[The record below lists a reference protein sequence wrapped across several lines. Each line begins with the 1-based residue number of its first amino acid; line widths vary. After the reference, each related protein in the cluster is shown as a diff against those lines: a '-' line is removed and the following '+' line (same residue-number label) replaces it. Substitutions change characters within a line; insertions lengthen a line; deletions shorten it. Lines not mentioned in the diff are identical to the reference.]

1 MKDQEI
7 TIETKK
13 VNAGHYEITVTE
25 SISGVIKKY
34 IETDM
39 QLIDALSEEDGMY
52 DISQYDAMQLM
63 IEKAGF

>member
-7 TIETKK
+7 TVETKK
-13 VNAGHYEITVTE
+13 VNAGHYEVTVTE
-25 SISGVIKKY
+25 SIRGEIKKY

-39 QLIDALSEEDGMY
+39 QIIDASSEEDGMY
-52 DISQYDAMQLM
+52 DITQYEAMQIM